1 MRHRVA
7 GRRLSRTSEHRVA
20 LRRNLAQSLIEHETI
35 STTIQKAKEVKPFVE
50 KLITLA
56 KKGQLQHRRRAI
68 ALLGNRDIFAYED
81 GEPVRKGTVIAKL
94 FSELGPRYLDRP
106 GGYTRIIR
114 LSLRRLGDNGE
125 LVLLQLLGEDEPVKK
140 EKKRSTKRRARKK
153 RKEFPSLRK
162 RPRSRRI
169 RRIPLPR
176 RPRNRPGAGKRS
188 RKKRRRRKSSDA
200 EGYGEAASMDGC
212 VFCKMVKGEIPV
224 ARVYEDEAVLAF
236 KEHCARI
243 HECDPAVLAR
253 VASSLGKIAG
263 AVAQAMGADGYN
275 VLSNGQLVE
284 HLHFHVIPRKAND
297 GVFTQWPSF
306 EYEPGRLEELAEEI
320 RKNLK

>member
-153 RKEFPSLRK
+153 RKET
-162 RPRSRRI
+162 
-169 RRIPLPR
+169 
-176 RPRNRPGAGKRS
+176 
-188 RKKRRRRKSSDA
+188 A
-200 EGYGEAASMDGC
+200 ESEVAVAVEAEEEAASE
-212 VFCKMVKGEIPV
+212 VPE
-224 ARVYEDEAVLAF
+224 
-236 KEHCARI
+236 
-243 HECDPAVLAR
+243 
-253 VASSLGKIAG
+253 S
-263 AVAQAMGADGYN
+263 
-275 VLSNGQLVE
+275 
-284 HLHFHVIPRKAND
+284 
-297 GVFTQWPSF
+297 
-306 EYEPGRLEELAEEI
+306 AEEASEQADTENTAAEATEEQAGGGEE
-320 RKNLK
+320 KPEEEAQKKE